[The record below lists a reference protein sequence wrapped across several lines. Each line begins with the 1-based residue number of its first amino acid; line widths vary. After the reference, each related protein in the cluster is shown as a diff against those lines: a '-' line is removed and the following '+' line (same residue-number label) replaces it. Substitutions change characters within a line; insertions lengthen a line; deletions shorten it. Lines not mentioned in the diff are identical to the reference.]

1 MGECAR
7 DNDLEVNP
15 VREKKLTNIRTVNA
29 DEKVRPPAPACSIVG
44 SQISHAHMHVAVL
57 LPCRGSRDDSMRCCC
72 RHT

>member
-29 DEKVRPPAPACSIVG
+29 DEKVRTPCHCWLPDPSCCKAFAMLAGRPVTSLESV
-44 SQISHAHMHVAVL
+44 QI
-57 LPCRGSRDDSMRCCC
+57 CRAARMC
-72 RHT
+72 